1 MTDTGRIPVII
12 DCDPGHDDMVAL
24 ILALGN
30 PKLDVK
36 AITNV
41 AGNKVMEKVNRNT
54 LYILNWCGV
63 DHVPVAAGAERPLV
77 REYARKDTDGC
88 HGITGLDGFAFPE
101 DNPLELSPKRAIEL
115 MADVVRSSE
124 KKVTFICTGP
134 LTNMGLFLR
143 AFPDLKDRI
152 ERISLMGGTC
162 HFVLTEPF
170 MEFNTYLDAEATK
183 IVFESGIPITMYGY
197 DVTYTVLYHD
207 DFLERLRGIGN
218 RTGEM
223 MAELLKE
230 FEIMHNRVWID
241 LGGGP
246 VHDACAVAGVIDP
259 SVITESD
266 RMYVQIPLQAGPLSG
281 ATVCD
286 YAHRSGKPENV
297 EVVFRMDN
305 EKFFR
310 MVEESAANLK

>member
-54 LYILNWCGV
+54 LNILNWCGV

-223 MAELLKE
+223 MAELLNLRLCT
-230 FEIMHNRVWID
+230 IGYGSIW
-241 LGGGP
+241 G
-246 VHDACAVAGVIDP
+246 AVRCTTPARWP
-259 SVITESD
+259 ESSI
-266 RMYVQIPLQAGPLSG
+266 RQ
-281 ATVCD
+281 
-286 YAHRSGKPENV
+286 
-297 EVVFRMDN
+297 
-305 EKFFR
+305 
-310 MVEESAANLK
+310 